1 MYEENLTSKISKLI
15 ISSDPLIN
23 GTAIENAKIAFIDY
37 LAVTFAVS
45 NYNNI
50 EVFNNILK
58 ESKDKNSI
66 KVIGKGFKTDSLNSA
81 LYNGFLGHYLDFDD
95 VHEES
100 RSHPSVVIFP
110 ALLSLSLHRKYT
122 FYEFLSAY
130 VVGVETMVKLTKALG
145 DNHYNK
151 GWHNTSTI
159 GVIAA
164 SAASSYLLKSSKD
177 QVATALGIAATTASG
192 LRLQFGTEVK
202 PLHAGLSSR
211 SGVFAAQISLNNIK
225 GSREVF
231 DSQNNYLDVYSDF
244 PMREKLIESW
254 GEPWAIT
261 SPGLWFK
268 KYPCCSAS
276 YHAIDAI
283 KSILKKAIVKIDDI
297 EFIEVIYPPGGD
309 EALIYK
315 TPQTPQ
321 QGKFSVEYIIAKCLV
336 DGDVTINTFNG
347 NSIDGEIG
355 SLMSKIRRVYD
366 PTIKPEKD
374 AIPQKRFTI
383 IKLKLKD
390 KMLESRVDYPL
401 GSSKKPLTKGE
412 VIQKFELISK
422 NKDLLLKEILDSNE
436 MTLLQSIYNKI

>member
-1 MYEENLTSKISKLI
+1 
-15 ISSDPLIN
+15 
-23 GTAIENAKIAFIDY
+23 
-37 LAVTFAVS
+37 
-45 NYNNI
+45 
-50 EVFNNILK
+50 
-58 ESKDKNSI
+58 
-66 KVIGKGFKTDSLNSA
+66 
-81 LYNGFLGHYLDFDD
+81 
-95 VHEES
+95 
-100 RSHPSVVIFP
+100 
-110 ALLSLSLHRKYT
+110 SLHRKYT

-202 PLHAGLSSR
+202 PLHADLSSR

-436 MTLLQSIYNKI
+436 MTLLQSIYNK

>member
-1 MYEENLTSKISKLI
+1 
-15 ISSDPLIN
+15 
-23 GTAIENAKIAFIDY
+23 
-37 LAVTFAVS
+37 
-45 NYNNI
+45 
-50 EVFNNILK
+50 
-58 ESKDKNSI
+58 DKNSI

-211 SGVFAAQISLNNIK
+211 SG
-225 GSREVF
+225 
-231 DSQNNYLDVYSDF
+231 
-244 PMREKLIESW
+244 
-254 GEPWAIT
+254 
-261 SPGLWFK
+261 
-268 KYPCCSAS
+268 
-276 YHAIDAI
+276 
-283 KSILKKAIVKIDDI
+283 
-297 EFIEVIYPPGGD
+297 
-309 EALIYK
+309 
-315 TPQTPQ
+315 
-321 QGKFSVEYIIAKCLV
+321 
-336 DGDVTINTFNG
+336 
-347 NSIDGEIG
+347 
-355 SLMSKIRRVYD
+355 
-366 PTIKPEKD
+366 
-374 AIPQKRFTI
+374 
-383 IKLKLKD
+383 
-390 KMLESRVDYPL
+390 
-401 GSSKKPLTKGE
+401 
-412 VIQKFELISK
+412 
-422 NKDLLLKEILDSNE
+422 
-436 MTLLQSIYNKI
+436 